1 MSQLPPS
8 APESP
13 AADTN
18 SLGRGLFRQE
28 GDYWTVGYGAR
39 VFRLKDSL
47 GLSFISY
54 LLRHPGIEFHVL
66 DLGSGAPERELARD
80 QAKPSSGSLSM
91 NPEDLEVAGIHVGGL
106 GDAGELLDEQ
116 AKAAYK
122 ARLGE
127 LCEECVAAETAKRR
141 YANLEAA
148 ALLRRALDLSSKLP
162 EAARGVSK
170 CSLFPISTGWTERYD

>member
-1 MSQLPPS
+1 MPNRFTVVRSCQESAMSQLPPS

-91 NPEDLEVAGIHVGGL
+91 NRAISHG
-106 GDAGELLDEQ
+106 Q
-116 AKAAYK
+116 AM
-122 ARLGE
+122 RSMTGRSR
-127 LCEECVAAETAKRR
+127 VTHFMTH
-141 YANLEAA
+141 
-148 ALLRRALDLSSKLP
+148 LP
-162 EAARGVSK
+162 CWRSQ
-170 CSLFPISTGWTERYD
+170 